1 MDRVRVLVV
10 DDEPDFLKL
19 IKRRLEKRNVEVS
32 VVPGGKEALDHLAE
46 NPADVVILDVRMP
59 GLSGIDTLKEI
70 RKRFQETEVIMLT
83 GHGSVQ
89 SGIEGMSHGA
99 YDYVLKPFSIDD
111 LLDRIRAASER
122 ARLKQVERMRAERK
136 QA

>member
-19 IKRRLEKRNVEVS
+19 IKRRLEKRNVEVF
-32 VVPGGKEALDHLAE
+32 VVPGGKEALDFLART
-46 NPADVVILDVRMP
+46 PADVVILDVRMP
-59 GLSGIDTLKEI
+59 GMSGIDTLKEI
-70 RKRFQETEVIMLT
+70 RKRFPETEVIMLT

-111 LLDRIRAASER
+111 LLERIRAASER
-122 ARLKQVERMRAERK
+122 ARLKRGERERAENR
-136 QA
+136 A

>member
-19 IKRRLEKRNVEVS
+19 IKRRLEKRNVEVF
-32 VVPGGKEALDHLAE
+32 VAPGGREALEYLAA

-59 GLSGIDTLKEI
+59 GMSGIDTLKAI
-70 RKRFQETEVIMLT
+70 RKHHRETEVIMLT

-111 LLDRIRAASER
+111 LLDRIRAACER
-122 ARLKQVERMRAERK
+122 ARLKRAERER
-136 QA
+136 A